1 MATKH
6 LNRLGPRLLIG
17 LIIVVVGLAMF
28 FALRAPP
35 IDVDVSAV
43 TKGPMLVT
51 INDEGETRVRD
62 MFVVSAPINGRLLRI
77 NLDAGDP
84 VIAGKTIVARIMPVQ
99 PDFLNPRNEAET
111 RALIRSLEAAVQSS
125 AARIDQAEADR
136 KLAAANFERIDALY
150 RRGFA
155 TKTAQDAARAARDS
169 SAARL
174 TEARGVAESARF
186 ELRAARARLM
196 TPSSSTSGGDI
207 LAVFSPES
215 GSVLRLTHES
225 ETPIS
230 AGTPVVEI
238 GNPADI
244 EIVTDLLSSDA
255 VKIKPGSRVLIDNWG
270 GDKPLTGKV
279 QRIEPF
285 GFTKISALGV
295 EEQRV
300 NVVIDFTDPLT
311 ARQRLGHGY
320 RVIVKVVEW
329 EGKDVLQAPISAL
342 FRDKGQWSVFV
353 MRGGKAGLV
362 PVKIGRMNDEHAQIL
377 GGLKAGEDVV
387 LHPSEKIEDGTRIK
401 LREDGSQGQTPAA

>member
-6 LNRLGPRLLIG
+6 LNRLGPRILIG
-17 LIIVVVGLAMF
+17 LILVVLALVIF
-28 FALRAPP
+28 FTLRSPP
-35 IDVDVSAV
+35 IDVDVAAV
-43 TKGPMLVT
+43 SKGPMLVT

-62 MFVVSAPINGRLLRI
+62 MFVISAPINGRLMRI

-84 VIAGKTIVARIMPVQ
+84 VVAGKTVVARIMPAQ
-99 PDFLNPRNEAET
+99 PDFLNARNEAET
-111 RALIRSLEAAVQSS
+111 RAQIRSLEAAVQSS
-125 AARIDQAEADR
+125 AARIAQAEAER
-136 KLAAANFERIDALY
+136 KLAAANFERIDALHG
-150 RRGFA
+150 RGFA
-155 TKTAQDAARAARDS
+155 TKTAQDAARAARDG

-174 TEARGVAESARF
+174 TEARGAAESARF

-196 TPSSSTSGGDI
+196 APSTSSSGEI
-207 LAVFSPES
+207 LSVYSPES

-230 AGTPVVEI
+230 AGTPVIEI
-238 GNPADI
+238 GNAADI

-255 VKIKPGSRVLIDNWG
+255 VKIKPGSRVLIENWG

-300 NVVIDFTDPLT
+300 NVIIDFADPIA

-329 EGKDVLQAPISAL
+329 EGKDVVQAPISAL
-342 FRDKGQWSVFV
+342 FRNKGQWSVFV
-353 MRGGKAGLV
+353 MRGGEAELV
-362 PVKIGRMNDEHAQIL
+362 PVKIGRMNDERAQIL
-377 GGLKAGEDVV
+377 EGLKADKDVI
-387 LHPSEKIEDGTRIK
+387 LHPSEKIQDGTRIR
-401 LREDGSQGQTPAA
+401 LRDDGS

>member
-6 LNRLGPRLLIG
+6 LNRLGPRILMG
-17 LIIVVVGLAMF
+17 LIIAVLALAIF
-28 FALRAPP
+28 FALRSPP
-35 IDVDVSAV
+35 IDVDVATV
-43 TKGPMLVT
+43 AKGPMLVT

-62 MFVVSAPINGRLLRI
+62 MFVIAAPINGRLMRI

-84 VIAGKTIVARIMPVQ
+84 VVAGKTLVARIMPAQ
-99 PDFLNPRNEAET
+99 PDFLNARNAAET
-111 RALIRSLEAAVQSS
+111 RAQIKSLEAAVQSS
-125 AARIDQAEADR
+125 TARIAKAEADR
-136 KLAAANFERIDALY
+136 KLAAANFKRIDALY
-150 RRGFA
+150 ERGFA
-155 TKTAQDAARAARDS
+155 TKTAQDAARATRDG

-174 TEARGVAESARF
+174 TEAKGAAESARF

-196 TPSSSTSGGDI
+196 APSTSSSNEI
-207 LAVFSPES
+207 LSVYSPES
-215 GSVLRLTHES
+215 GSVLRMPHES

-244 EIVTDLLSSDA
+244 EIVSDLLSSDA
-255 VKIKPGSRVLIDNWG
+255 VKIKPGSRVMIENWG

-300 NVVIDFTDPLT
+300 NVIIDFADPIA

-329 EGKDVLQAPISAL
+329 EGKQVVQAPISAL

-353 MRGGKAGLV
+353 MRGGDAMLV
-362 PVKIGRMNDEHAQIL
+362 PIKIGRMNDERAQIL
-377 GGLKAGEDVV
+377 EGLKAGEEVI
-387 LHPSEKIEDGTRIK
+387 LHPSEMIEDGTRVR
-401 LREDGSQGQTPAA
+401 LREDGS

>member
-17 LIIVVVGLAMF
+17 LILAVLALAIF
-28 FALRAPP
+28 FAMRTPP
-35 IDVDVSAV
+35 IDVDVAEV
-43 TKGPMLVT
+43 TRGPMLVT

-62 MFVVSAPINGRLLRI
+62 MFVISAPINGRLMRI

-84 VIAGKTIVARIMPVQ
+84 VVAGKTVVARIMPAQ
-99 PDFLNPRNEAET
+99 PDFLNARNEAET
-111 RALIRSLEAAVQSS
+111 RAQIRSLEAAVQSS
-125 AARIDQAEADR
+125 AARIAQAEADR
-136 KLAAANFERIDALY
+136 KLAAANFNRIDALY
-150 RRGFA
+150 GRGFA
-155 TKTAQDAARAARDS
+155 TKTAHDATRAARDS

-174 TEARGVAESARF
+174 TEARGAAESARF

-196 TPSSSTSGGDI
+196 APSADSSGGDI
-207 LAVFSPES
+207 LSVFSPES
-215 GSVLRLTHES
+215 GFVLRLTHES

-230 AGTPVVEI
+230 AGTPVIEI
-238 GNPADI
+238 GNPTDI
-244 EIVTDLLSSDA
+244 EIVTDLLSGDA
-255 VKIKPGSRVLIDNWG
+255 VKIRPGSRVLIENWG
-270 GDKPLTGKV
+270 GEKPLTGKV

-300 NVVIDFTDPLT
+300 NVIIDFAKSLA

-329 EGKDVLQAPISAL
+329 EGNDVVQAPISAL

-353 MRGGKAGLV
+353 IRDGKAALV
-362 PVKIGRMNDEHAQIL
+362 PVKIGRMNDERAQIL
-377 GGLKAGEDVV
+377 DGIKADEEVI
-387 LHPSEKIEDGTRIK
+387 LHPSEKIEDGTRVR
-401 LREDGSQGQTPAA
+401 LREDGS